1 MAAANRITVSLDASI
16 VEQAREQL
24 GEPAVGLADGALI
37 ERAVNAYLLRRMVD
51 TTQAAAGLNEED
63 AERIALDE
71 LAGARQDRRSDG

>member
-1 MAAANRITVSLDASI
+1 MAAANRVTVSLDASI

-63 AERIALDE
+63 AQRIALEE

>member
-24 GEPAVGLADGALI
+24 GEPAAGLPDGALI

-51 TTQAAAGLNEED
+51 VTQATAGLSEAD

-71 LAGARQDRRSDG
+71 LARARQDQHSDG